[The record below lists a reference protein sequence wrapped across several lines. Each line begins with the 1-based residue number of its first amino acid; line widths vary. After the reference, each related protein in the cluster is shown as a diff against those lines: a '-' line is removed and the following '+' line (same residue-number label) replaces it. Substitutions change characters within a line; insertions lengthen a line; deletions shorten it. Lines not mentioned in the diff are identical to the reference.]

1 MRSTKESV
9 VLIRLGCLS
18 CPRALASAT
27 SFMFHTSVQSQVRR
41 EREEDQRSFSLRGG
55 LVQGSEGREEER
67 RGGGGGPNT
76 HEG

>member
-27 SFMFHTSVQSQVRR
+27 SFMFHTSARSNEEGSVSSR
-41 EREEDQRSFSLRGG
+41 E
-55 LVQGSEGREEER
+55 LVLLKEPSTGSELEKGVEEER
-67 RGGGGGPNT
+67 GGQT